1 VNLKERIRFAKQVL
15 RELGAPDSHN
25 NMVIL
30 LTWMAGE
37 SHPDDEKQ
45 ASFNP
50 LSTTKLVGRTDD
62 NPGDDY
68 EYDDYTD
75 RAGRVDA
82 SLSAGMSFY
91 NKLTPDSGVMN
102 YENWDQGVAMTVS
115 TLRDGDFRP
124 IKDILLSGSTMLE
137 DFNQDS
143 AVQGALTT
151 WSGGGYT
158 AGLKADPADHGILTA
173 LAADLSGAQ
182 PEMTWEEAIAATATA
197 TTTTPTTTPTGT
209 MPGIWPFGSTS
220 DGPVSTDIKPGFIVQ
235 VTPQD
240 EWVSGQSYTP
250 SPTFYYVQPTNST
263 TSGEGPSVFW
273 QITGMDADQINEI
286 VEGND
291 NYGETQNW
299 DQATWNAMVAHT
311 FTDGVGTE
319 WQMWRPSAATVN
331 AQGLGPDGFRFDVSG
346 PDEGPQ
352 LVTVE
357 EFVQDLAVTLGLMGT
372 AAWTDE
378 GVQAVLA
385 RVISEPSLLGQEYL
399 FDLFN
404 DTKFAQNRSGS
415 QEAWDKARGNLID
428 GKWTGTRG
436 DLVNRLFDGS
446 EGGLVQA
453 WQSYNSMSD
462 DLTTPDI
469 REDQVS
475 LEVRNRLYAN
485 AVSIAQGTMTW
496 WTAIES
502 IQDYAGEAGGDNLW
516 KQHNRKV
523 QRQTGQYDVDL
534 DGKAWEIEQFEQQW
548 GLHSPGAEGGM
559 RLGVIDQ
566 AREVLSN
573 SMSMADVKQSI
584 MDSANELY
592 PNKPSLVPTYLWAEP
607 WVNAYNGLMPTSAGP
622 AGSAGSMYNTM
633 VNQAL
638 RDNTGIEDFE
648 QTLRGTDDWK
658 NSNKGVAGYRQM
670 FDVLGDAFGFAGQ
683 RGYGR

>member
-1 VNLKERIRFAKQVL
+1 
-15 RELGAPDSHN
+15 
-25 NMVIL
+25 
-30 LTWMAGE
+30 MAGE
-37 SHPDDEKQ
+37 SSPDDEKQ

-50 LSTTKLVGRTDD
+50 LSTTKLVGRTDTD
-62 NPGDDY
+62 PGDDY
-68 EYDDYTD
+68 EYTD

-82 SLSAGMSFY
+82 SLAAGMSFY
-91 NKLTPDSGVMN
+91 NDLGGTVGVMN
-102 YENWDQGVAMTVS
+102 YDNWDQGVAMTVA
-115 TLRDGDFRP
+115 TLRDGDFDP
-124 IKDILLSGSTMLE
+124 IEQILLQGSTTLE

-143 AVQGALTT
+143 AVQGALTI
-151 WSGGGYT
+151 WSKGGYS
-158 AGLKADPADHGILTA
+158 AGLKADPEQHGILTA
-173 LAADLSGAQ
+173 LDGDLTGAQ
-182 PEMTWEEAIAATATA
+182 PAMTFEDALTAATSTIPAA
-197 TTTTPTTTPTGT
+197 PTGVT
-209 MPGIWPFGSTS
+209 EQGATVPGIWPFGSVS

-240 EWVSGQSYTP
+240 EWVSGQHYTP

-273 QITGMDADQINEI
+273 RIEGMDADQIAEI

-299 DQATWNAMVAHT
+299 DRATWAAMVAHT

-319 WQMWRPSAATVN
+319 WQMWRPSAATVD

-357 EFVQDLAVTLGLMGT
+357 EFVQDLVVTLGLMGT
-372 AAWTDE
+372 DAWGDE

-404 DTKFAQNRSGS
+404 DTEFAQNRSGS

-436 DLVNRLFDGS
+436 DLVDRLFDGP

-485 AVSIAQGTMTW
+485 AVAIAQGTMTW

-502 IQDYAGEAGGDNLW
+502 IQDYAGQAEGDNVW

-523 QRQTGQYDVDL
+523 QRLTGQYDVDL

-548 GLHSPGAEGGM
+548 GMHSPGAEGGM
-559 RLGVIDQ
+559 RLGVIDM

-573 SMSMADVKQSI
+573 RMSMADVKQSI
-584 MDSANELY
+584 MDSANALY
-592 PNKPSLVPTYLWAEP
+592 PHKPSLVPTYLWAEP

-622 AGSAGSMYNTM
+622 TDSAGSMYNTM

-658 NSNKGVAGYRQM
+658 NSNKGVSGYRKM